1 MSQLKKF
8 WCHSGFCNEYYSV
21 VSARYL
27 NPRISEPTII
37 SPLTNKKVKCKNNSL
52 GEYVLF
58 CDHSTSFDDVH
69 ISARGNNFFCLEL
82 KENLMIRIN

>member
-8 WCHSGFCNEYYSV
+8 WCPSGFCKECYSV

-27 NPRISEPTII
+27 NARIGEPTITF
-37 SPLTNKKVKCKNNSL
+37 PLANKKVKSKNRSL

-58 CDHSTSFDDVH
+58 CNHSTSFDDVH
-69 ISARGNNFFCLEL
+69 ISTRGNNFFCLEL